1 MRVDEDLYDRLIQRH
16 EPSSSIAMETG
27 TDDYSVMMMMMMM
40 MIGIERGAF
49 DYLRRRKSERGGSVM
64 ATAMVMAMKVG
75 YMF

>member
-1 MRVDEDLYDRLIQRH
+1 MRVDEDLYDRLIRRH
-16 EPSSSIAMETG
+16 EPSSSIAMEIG
-27 TDDYSVMMMMMMM
+27 TNDYSVMTRMIM